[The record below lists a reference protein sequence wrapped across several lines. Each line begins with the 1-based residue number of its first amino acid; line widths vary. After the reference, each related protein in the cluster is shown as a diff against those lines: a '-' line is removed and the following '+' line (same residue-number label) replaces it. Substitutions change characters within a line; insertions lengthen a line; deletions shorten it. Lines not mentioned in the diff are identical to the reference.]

1 MSVIRTPGNDPRFPP
16 PGSAEAEG
24 GHVTNGAGR
33 RTPVRSKTRSGVGVE
48 ERVTTWSDE
57 DYARA
62 TGLYQIL
69 DEEGRADAARV
80 PQLSLAELVQIF
92 RGMVTSRLLDTR
104 LLPMQRQG
112 RIGFYIG
119 PTGQEAGVIGGAH
132 ALTPQDYFVPG
143 LRETA
148 AGLYRGMPLRTH
160 LAQVFGNANDVGHG
174 RQLPCHSGTR
184 ASHHIVMS
192 SCVSSQI
199 PHATG
204 IAWAARIKKDPIV
217 ALCYLG
223 DGGTSEEDF
232 HVGLNFAAVYQL
244 PVVFVCQNNQ
254 WAISTPLELQ
264 TASETIAV
272 KGLAYGIPSI
282 RADGNDVFAMY
293 ATVKEAVD
301 RARAGGGPTFIEALT
316 YRIGPHSSSD
326 DPTRYRD
333 EAEPEAWRKKDPIAR
348 FQKWLVATS
357 TLSGAEQ
364 TALSENIDREI
375 REAIALEE
383 QAAPPELRTLITD
396 VYAEPNWILE
406 EQLAELQR
414 VRAKK

>member
-16 PGSAEAEG
+16 PEGEAA
-24 GHVTNGAGR
+24 HVTNGAGR
-33 RTPVRSKTRSGVGVE
+33 RPAVRSKTRSGVSVE
-48 ERVTTWSDE
+48 DLVTTWSDE

-62 TGLYQIL
+62 TGLVQIL
-69 DEEGRADAARV
+69 DEEGRADPARV
-80 PQLSLAELVQIF
+80 PQLGLAELVKIF

-119 PTGQEAGVIGGAH
+119 PLGQEAGLIAGAH
-132 ALTPQDYFVPG
+132 ALTPADYFVPG

-148 AGLYRGMPLRTH
+148 AGLYRGLPLRTH
-160 LAQVFGNANDVGHG
+160 LAQVFGNANDLGHG
-174 RQLPCHSGTR
+174 RQLPCHSGSR

-192 SCVSSQI
+192 SCVSSQM

-204 IAWAARIKKDPIV
+204 IAWAAKIKKDPIV
-217 ALCYLG
+217 AMCYLG

-232 HVGLNFAAVYQL
+232 HVGLNFAAVYQV
-244 PVVFVCQNNQ
+244 PAVFVCQNNQ

-272 KGLAYGIPSI
+272 KGLAYGMPSV
-282 RADGNDVFAMY
+282 RADGNDIFAMY
-293 ATVKEAVD
+293 ATIKEAVD
-301 RARAGGGPTFIEALT
+301 RARAGGGPSFIKAVT

-333 EAEPEAWRKKDPIAR
+333 EAGPEGWRQKDPLVR
-348 FQKWLVATS
+348 FKKWLIAS
-357 TLSGAEQ
+357 NTLSDAEQ
-364 TALSENIDREI
+364 MALTE
-375 REAIALEE
+375 
-383 QAAPPELRTLITD
+383 
-396 VYAEPNWILE
+396 
-406 EQLAELQR
+406 
-414 VRAKK
+414 

>member
-1 MSVIRTPGNDPRFPP
+1 VSVIRTPGNDPRFPP

-160 LAQVFGNANDVGHG
+160 LAQVFGNANDLGHG

-232 HVGLNFAAVYQL
+232 HVGLNFAAVYHL

>member
-1 MSVIRTPGNDPRFPP
+1 
-16 PGSAEAEG
+16 
-24 GHVTNGAGR
+24 
-33 RTPVRSKTRSGVGVE
+33 
-48 ERVTTWSDE
+48 
-57 DYARA
+57 
-62 TGLYQIL
+62 
-69 DEEGRADAARV
+69 
-80 PQLSLAELVQIF
+80 
-92 RGMVTSRLLDTR
+92 
-104 LLPMQRQG
+104 
-112 RIGFYIG
+112 
-119 PTGQEAGVIGGAH
+119 
-132 ALTPQDYFVPG
+132 
-143 LRETA
+143 
-148 AGLYRGMPLRTH
+148 MPLRTH

>member
-1 MSVIRTPGNDPRFPP
+1 VSVIRTPGSSHDPRFPP
-16 PGSAEAEG
+16 PGPDADA
-24 GHVTNGAGR
+24 VTAAR
-33 RTPVRSKTRSGVGVE
+33 RTVRAKTRSGTTTDEQVE
-48 ERVTTWSDE
+48 VWSDE

-62 TGLYQIL
+62 TGLVQIL
-69 DEEGRADAARV
+69 DEEGQADPARV
-80 PQLSLAELVQIF
+80 PHLQPAELIRLF
-92 RGMVTSRLLDTR
+92 RGMTMSRLLDQR

-119 PTGQEAGVIGGAH
+119 PTGQEAGMIGGAH
-132 ALTPQDYFVPG
+132 AIGPEDYFVPG
-143 LRETA
+143 LREGA
-148 AGLYRGMPLRTH
+148 AGLYRGLPLRTYM
-160 LAQVFGNANDVGHG
+160 AQIFGNANDLNHG
-174 RQLPCHSGTR
+174 RQLPCHAGSR
-184 ASHHIVMS
+184 ASHHITMS

-204 IAWAARIKKDPIV
+204 IAMAAKITKKPIV

-232 HVGLNFAAVYQL
+232 HVGLNFAAVYQV

-254 WAISTPLELQ
+254 WAISTPLALQ

-272 KGLAYGIPSI
+272 KGLAYGIPSV

-301 RARAGGGPTFIEALT
+301 RARAGGGPTFIESLT
-316 YRIGPHSSSD
+316 YRVGPHSSSD

-333 EAEPEAWRKKDPIAR
+333 EAEPEAWRRKDPLVR
-348 FQKWLVATS
+348 YRKWLAAS
-357 TLSGAEQ
+357 GTLSDAEQ
-364 TALSENIDREI
+364 SKMSEELEREI

-383 QAAPPELRTLITD
+383 QASPPELASIIGD
-396 VYAEPNWILE
+396 VFAEPTWILE

-414 VRAKK
+414 VRGK

>member
-1 MSVIRTPGNDPRFPP
+1 MAVSKTSGNGPAPRVPKDKAP
-16 PGSAEAEG
+16 A
-24 GHVTNGAGR
+24 NG
-33 RTPVRSKTRSGVGVE
+33 VRLTKSKTRSGHVE
-48 ERVTTWSDE
+48 IDETIEVWSDADE
-57 DYARA
+57 ARA

-69 DEEGRADAARV
+69 DEQGRVVRPQDM
-80 PQLSLAELVQIF
+80 PQLAAEELIRIY
-92 RGMVTSRLLDTR
+92 RGMWTSRLLDKI

-119 PTGQEAGVIGGAH
+119 PTGQEAGMIGGAH
-132 ALTPQDYFVPG
+132 AIEPDDYFVPG

-160 LAQVFGNANDVGHG
+160 VAQLFGNDHDITRG

-204 IAWAARIKKDPIV
+204 IAHAAKIRGDKTV
-217 ALCYLG
+217 ALCYMG

-232 HVGLNFAAVYQL
+232 HVGLNFAAVYKA

-254 WAISTPLELQ
+254 WAISTPLSLQ
-264 TASETIAV
+264 TSSQTIAV
-272 KGLAYGIPSI
+272 KGLAYGMPSI
-282 RADGNDVFAMY
+282 RVDGNDIFAVY
-293 ATVKEAVD
+293 RTVKEAVD
-301 RARAGGGPTFIEALT
+301 RAREGGGPTFIESLT

-333 EAEPEAWRKKDPIAR
+333 EAEPEAWRKKDPLAR
-348 FQKWLVATS
+348 FKTWMLAEKVLTEAAEAALVA
-357 TLSGAEQ
+357 EI
-364 TALSENIDREI
+364 EREI
-375 REAIALEE
+375 REAIAAEE
-383 QAAPPELRTLITD
+383 KVGPPPLRSLIED
-396 VYAEPNWILE
+396 VFADVPWHLQ
-406 EQLAELQR
+406 EQLDEIER
-414 VRAKK
+414 VRRRRG